1 MTERKRSSRATRAME
16 LAIEIPAV
24 LVTFVMMVHITANA
38 ISRTF
43 FNNPMS
49 NTLEIT
55 QYWYLPI
62 VAFLGFIAAQ
72 LRGQHVAADL
82 LYERLPEV
90 TKRFVLAAMFLL
102 AAVVCLGFARFGWNE
117 AVHAMDIRKTAGVSD
132 LPAWQPYF
140 LAPIAFASLTL
151 QFGYAGIHA
160 LVKGVEDEGMVG
172 EPEELLVLDQLAT
185 DERGAR

>member
-1 MTERKRSSRATRAME
+1 MTELKRKSKATRIAE
-16 LAIEIPAV
+16 LAIEVPAV
-24 LVTFVMMVHITANA
+24 AVTFVMMVHITANA

-43 FNNPMS
+43 LNDPMP

-72 LRGQHVAADL
+72 FRGQHVAADL
-82 LYERLPEV
+82 LYERFPQV
-90 TKRFVLAAMFLL
+90 TKRYVMFAVFAVAAILS
-102 AAVVCLGFARFGWNE
+102 LGFARFGWEE
-117 AVHAMDIRKTAGVSD
+117 ALHAKEIGRTAGVSD

-151 QFGYAGIHA
+151 QFGYAAVMA
-160 LVKGVEDEGMVG
+160 LLTGAEEGPAG
-172 EPEELLVLDQLAT
+172 DPDELLVLEQFAA
-185 DERGAR
+185 DERKAR

>member
-1 MTERKRSSRATRAME
+1 MTEPNPKSPATRAVE
-16 LAIEIPAV
+16 LAIEVPAV
-24 LVTFVMMVHITANA
+24 LVTFVMMVHITWNA

-43 FNNPMS
+43 FNDPLP

-82 LYERLPEV
+82 LYERFPEV
-90 TKRFVLAAMFLL
+90 TKRYVVAVLFLL
-102 AAVVCLGFARFGWNE
+102 AAVVSLGFAKYGWQE
-117 AVHAMDIRKTAGVSD
+117 AQHAHEIEKTAGVSD
-132 LPAWQPYF
+132 LPAWQPYY

-151 QFGYAGIHA
+151 QFAYVAIHA
-160 LVKGVEDEGMVG
+160 LVKGVDHQMTGD
-172 EPEELLVLDQLAT
+172 PDELLVLEQFAA
-185 DERGAR
+185 DEREGR

>member
-1 MTERKRSSRATRAME
+1 MSEPKRKSWATRALE

-43 FNNPMS
+43 FNNPMP

-82 LYERLPEV
+82 LYDRFPQV

-102 AAVVCLGFARFGWNE
+102 AAGVSLGFARFGWEE
-117 AVHAMDIRKTAGVSD
+117 ALHAKEIEKTAGVSD

-140 LAPIAFASLTL
+140 LAPLAFGALTI
-151 QFGYAGIHA
+151 QFGYAAIHA
-160 LVKGVEDEGMVG
+160 LVKGVEDEMVG
-172 EPEELLVLDQLAT
+172 DTEELLVLEQLAA

>member
-1 MTERKRSSRATRAME
+1 MTEPQPKSRATRAVE
-16 LAIEIPAV
+16 LAIEVPAV

-43 FNNPMS
+43 FDNPMP

-82 LYERLPEV
+82 LYERFPAV
-90 TKRFVLAAMFLL
+90 TRKYVLAVVFLL
-102 AAVVCLGFARFGWNE
+102 AAAVSLGFARYGWDE

-140 LAPIAFASLTL
+140 LAPIAFASLTV
-151 QFGYAGIHA
+151 QFAYAAIHA
-160 LVKGVEDEGMVG
+160 LVKGADEGPAG
-172 EPEELLVLDQLAT
+172 DPDELLVLEQFAA

>member
-1 MTERKRSSRATRAME
+1 MTETKRKPVAVRAVE

-43 FNNPMS
+43 FNNPLP

-82 LYERLPEV
+82 LYERFPDV
-90 TKRFVLAAMFLL
+90 TKRFVLAVMFLL
-102 AAVVCLGFARFGWNE
+102 ASVVSLGFARFGWDE
-117 AVHAMDIRKTAGVSD
+117 ALHAMDIEKTAGVSE

-140 LAPIAFASLTL
+140 LAPVAFAALTV
-151 QFGYAGIHA
+151 QFAYAAIHA
-160 LVKGVEDEGMVG
+160 LVRGVDGEGMVG
-172 EPEELLVLDQLAT
+172 DPEELLVLDQLAT

>member
-1 MTERKRSSRATRAME
+1 MATRAVE
-16 LAIEIPAV
+16 LAIEVPAV
-24 LVTFVMMVHITANA
+24 AVTFVMMVHITANA

-43 FNNPMS
+43 FENPMA

-82 LYERLPEV
+82 LYERFPDV
-90 TKRFVLAAMFLL
+90 TRRYVLGVVFLL
-102 AAVVCLGFARFGWNE
+102 SAAVCLGFARYGWQE
-117 AVHAMDIRKTAGVSD
+117 AIHAKEIGKTAGVSD

-151 QFGYAGIHA
+151 QFTYAAVHA
-160 LVKGVEDEGMVG
+160 LVKGADEGPAG
-172 EPEELLVLDQLAT
+172 DPDELFALEELAA